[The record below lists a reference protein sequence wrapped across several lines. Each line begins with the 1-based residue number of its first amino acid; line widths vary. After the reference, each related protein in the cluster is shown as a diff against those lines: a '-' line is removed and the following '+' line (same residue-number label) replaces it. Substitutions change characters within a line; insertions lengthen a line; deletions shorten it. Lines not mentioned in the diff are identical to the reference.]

1 MLNFE
6 VHTRAMNIFF
16 SPPWYKLHVVLTG
29 SLLLLLLHLL
39 PMAASARSSGS
50 RSHSFA
56 PRLPSVES
64 VSSYAFAR
72 KIRFRCGLSVTKRSV
87 DSEREEH
94 QPTSGTSSLQPT
106 SSTRSLLVK
115 LINLFADS
123 FNGGA
128 TKGEESRAQRAGELR
143 EKRSNFSS
151 SFKAQLAQLRALKSV
166 PIKRSRRG
174 SGSFEM
180 RRNLLEAIATM
191 AAEVN
196 AAIPLT
202 VSKNS

>member
-1 MLNFE
+1 
-6 VHTRAMNIFF
+6 
-16 SPPWYKLHVVLTG
+16 
-29 SLLLLLLHLL
+29 
-39 PMAASARSSGS
+39 MAASARSSGS

-72 KIRFRCGLSVTKRSV
+72 KIRFPCGLSVTKRSV
-87 DSEREEH
+87 GSETEEH
-94 QPTSGTSSLQPT
+94 QPTSSTSSPLA
-106 SSTRSLLVK
+106 K

-128 TKGEESRAQRAGELR
+128 TEGEESRAHTAGDLR

>member
-1 MLNFE
+1 
-6 VHTRAMNIFF
+6 
-16 SPPWYKLHVVLTG
+16 
-29 SLLLLLLHLL
+29 
-39 PMAASARSSGS
+39 MAASARSSGS

-72 KIRFRCGLSVTKRSV
+72 KIRFPCGLSVTKRSV
-87 DSEREEH
+87 GSEREEH
-94 QPTSGTSSLQPT
+94 QPTSSTSSLLPSSSTRSLQPT
-106 SSTRSLLVK
+106 SSTSSLLVK

-128 TKGEESRAQRAGELR
+128 TEREESRAQTAGELR

>member
-72 KIRFRCGLSVTKRSV
+72 KIRFPCGLSVTKRSV
-87 DSEREEH
+87 DSKREEH

-128 TKGEESRAQRAGELR
+128 TEGEDSSAQTAGELR
-143 EKRSNFSS
+143 EKRSNS
-151 SFKAQLAQLRALKSV
+151 SFKAKLAELRALKSV